1 MFLYSVSEF
10 ELNLG
15 GHLGFAC
22 MQVYKGSWLPQAH
35 GFLTH
40 IPVLC
45 VPDFLRNMGN
55 VGRIAAEG
63 ASEPVLDER
72 LISRNQSG

>member
-1 MFLYSVSEF
+1 MFLYSGSEF

-22 MQVYKGSWLPQAH
+22 MQVYKGSWLP
-35 GFLTH
+35 
-40 IPVLC
+40 VLC
-45 VPDFLRNMGN
+45 VPAFLRNMGN
-55 VGRIAAEG
+55 VGRIVSEG
-63 ASEPVLDER
+63 APEPVLDER